1 MFKKNKKG
9 VLTFY
14 IIFLILMIVI
24 IMITAVMSPFG
35 VMINTEFYAIGE
47 DIILDANGTASKI
60 NDPAVR
66 QAMQDSFAES
76 LAGIDNNI
84 AVNNGL
90 FQYSFIVVLITGA
103 LFLFLYSRRLVE
115 SGYGFV

>member
-1 MFKKNKKG
+1 MHKFI
-9 VLTFY
+9 L
-14 IIFLILMIVI
+14 ILIFLAGCSSPPTKRDIL
-24 IMITAVMSPFG
+24 
-35 VMINTEFYAIGE
+35 
-47 DIILDANGTASKI
+47 LDANETASNI
-60 NDPAVR
+60 NDPNVR